1 MVETYTVYQ
10 NLEDYGRAFSALSWD
25 RYIGFGDYAYD
36 YLYSGDIVVTLAE
49 FRCPNEVYLSK
60 TRDVLDA
67 FLPTIVGG
75 QNITPLR
82 VRLWAKDEGQ
92 QLFGHPWGST
102 ELDFKARIEVVV
114 HGSLPAPAIAL
125 AYALAIL
132 VAAIGLS
139 VLGLVWRPLIQGIGK
154 GVQNVGEAIK
164 DIGEG
169 IGEVGKGIAENLLP
183 FACILGGAIL
193 GGIYLSK
200 RYSRVGVK
208 T

>member
-1 MVETYTVYQ
+1 MADTYTVYQ
-10 NLEDYGRAFSALSWD
+10 NLEDYGRAFSALGWD
-25 RYIGFGDYAYD
+25 RYFGFGDYTYD
-36 YLYSGDIVVTLAE
+36 SNYSGDVIVTLAE

-102 ELDFKARIEVVV
+102 ELDFKARIEIMV
-114 HGSLPAPAIAL
+114 HGSLPAPAVAL
-125 AYALAIL
+125 AYAIAIL

-139 VLGLVWRPLIQGIGK
+139 ILGLVWRPMIVGIGK
-154 GVQNVGEAIK
+154 GIEHAGEALEYL
-164 DIGEG
+164 GLG
-169 IGEVGKGIAENLLP
+169 LGEVLTSISKNLLP
-183 FACILGGAIL
+183 IACIVSGAIL

-200 RYSRVGVK
+200 RYSRVGVE